1 MRRVRRFALAALL
14 AALQA
19 LPAAAQERAPFTVGD
34 IQAAPGSRASGYLQV
49 PAGLDE
55 GTRIPVTV
63 VHGARPG
70 PVLGLIAGI
79 HGYEYAPILALH
91 GIRVDVDP
99 RTLSGTLILV
109 HVANLP
115 SFLGR
120 TIYYSP
126 VDGENLNRAFPGDP
140 DGSVSQRI
148 ALALTREVIERSDVV
163 LDLHAGDGNEDLRP
177 FVYMPVTGDT
187 EMDGR
192 TRDLA
197 RAFGLDHVVL
207 DPAPDVDP
215 AASLFVDHTAVSR
228 GVPALTTETGMLGST
243 DARWVAMAERG
254 IWSVMAH
261 LGMVEGPSAPAEGV
275 VWLEDYEVVSAPA
288 TGIFLPAVESGYAV
302 AEGTLLGRLVDFFGD
317 PVAEIRAPF
326 AGVVNYV
333 VGTPPV
339 SEGEPLAMV
348 SRVAPGS

>member
-1 MRRVRRFALAALL
+1 MRRVRRLTLAVLL
-14 AALQA
+14 AALQV
-19 LPAAAQERAPFTVGD
+19 LPAAAQDRAPFTVGD
-34 IQAAPGSRASGYLQV
+34 IQVEPGSRASGYLQV

-91 GIRVDVDP
+91 GIRADVDP
-99 RTLSGTLILV
+99 RALSGTLIMV